1 MSFYSGA
8 RLHMRDCQVL
18 ASGED
23 GVSACGWT
31 STKAPAG
38 TRAAP
43 LCSSPLHL
51 CSTGATVRNSWPTDD
66 SASEAL
72 LCVCVCACVCILKP
86 CCVCLRMCVC
96 VSLSLSL
103 CTEWKGGAGR
113 N

>member
-72 LCVCVCACVCILKP
+72 LCVFVCVRVYSEALLCVFAY
-86 CCVCLRMCVC
+86 VCVC

-103 CTEWKGGAGR
+103 Y
-113 N
+113 